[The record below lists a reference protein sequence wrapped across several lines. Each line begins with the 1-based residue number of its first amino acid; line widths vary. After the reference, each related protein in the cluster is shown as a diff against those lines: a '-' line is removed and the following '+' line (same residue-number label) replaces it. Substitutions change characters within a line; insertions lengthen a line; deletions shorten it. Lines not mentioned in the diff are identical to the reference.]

1 MRIIERDVC
10 KCFSKQK
17 KIHFKSVAYAVSKQ
31 KDRPVVEAE
40 GGGGKRDT
48 TDSFCEHVGLFL
60 KLLTLTNKVAVN

>member
-1 MRIIERDVC
+1 MFVNVYLN
-10 KCFSKQK
+10 KK
-17 KIHFKSVAYAVSKQ
+17 KILFQSVAYTVSKQ
-31 KDRPVVEAE
+31 KVTPVVEAE